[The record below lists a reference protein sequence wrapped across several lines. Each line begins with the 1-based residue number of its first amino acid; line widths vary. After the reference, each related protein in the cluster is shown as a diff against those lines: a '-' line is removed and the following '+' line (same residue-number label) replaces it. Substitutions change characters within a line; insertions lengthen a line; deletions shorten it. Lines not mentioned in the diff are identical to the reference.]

1 LSKAARAVLERTQP
15 ERPQGY
21 LFPNATRRDKPVT
34 VIGLWRLTQ
43 ELTGGAATTHG
54 FRATFRDWA
63 AEQTAFA
70 REVAELALAHRVGDD
85 TEQAY
90 LRGDLLKKRQ
100 LMEAWACYRVASAP
114 LRRTGA
120 DRRASVTTAPVAL
133 GGHWSDYP
141 A

>member
-1 LSKAARAVLERTQP
+1 KAARAVLERTP
-15 ERPQGY
+15 RERRQGHV
-21 LFPNATRRDKPVT
+21 FPNATRGGKPVT

-90 LRGDLLKKRQ
+90 LRGDLLKKRRQ
-100 LMEAWACYRVASAP
+100 LMEVWADTARALQLHP
-114 LRRTGA
+114 TGA
-120 DRRASVTTAPVAL
+120 R
-133 GGHWSDYP
+133 
-141 A
+141 